1 MGFVGIFWKNNIE
14 RLTCQNLA
22 LHRANII
29 VLEILV
35 PVSPDNS
42 VQILLNL
49 THKLTNQMLGT
60 LDLTALEHSGPF
72 IFS

>member
-1 MGFVGIFWKNNIE
+1 MGFVGIFWKNNIWKG
-14 RLTCQNLA
+14 LL
-22 LHRANII
+22 I

-35 PVSPDNS
+35 PFCPDNS

-60 LDLTALEHSGPF
+60 LDLTALEHWGPF